1 MSAKIATQPSLSE
14 EQKREIIQIASRY
27 HKEPHQLMRILLDIQ
42 KITFNSIPR
51 EAAVIISG
59 ETGIPEADLYEFIS
73 FYAMISPEPR
83 GRYVV
88 RMCQSAPCH
97 VTGADAIMRAIVR
110 TIGIQP
116 GQTSDDGQ
124 FTLEYCQCLGLCDSS
139 PAIMINDRVYK
150 DLTPGR
156 VTTLMEDYQRGDIK

>member
-1 MSAKIATQPSLSE
+1 MSAKVATQPSLSE
-14 EQKREIIQIASRY
+14 EQKRQIVQIASRY

-42 KITFNSIPR
+42 NITFNSIPR
-51 EAAVIISG
+51 EAAVIISN
-59 ETGIPEADLYEFIS
+59 ETGIPEADLYGFIS
-73 FYAMISPEPR
+73 FYTMISPEPR
-83 GRYVV
+83 GRFVV

-97 VTGADAIMRAIVR
+97 VSGAEAIMRAIVR

-116 GQTSDDGQ
+116 GQTSDDGL
-124 FTLEYCQCLGLCDSS
+124 FTLEYCQCLGICDHS
-139 PAIMINDRVYK
+139 PAIMVNDRVYK